1 MFAAAVAQCVVLDPA
16 AYLVDAVVR
25 QADHVER
32 IGDLV
37 GLRQRHLEAAPIRP
51 ERSKVPQAMLSR
63 HAGGRANSWRYHTAI
78 GGPVGIASVCGGLRC

>member
-51 ERSKVPQAMLSR
+51 ERSKVPRRCCHAMPGVAPT
-63 HAGGRANSWRYHTAI
+63 AGDTT
-78 GGPVGIASVCGGLRC
+78 PL